1 MNMQQ
6 DNRFSVFNSSVKS
19 VSKNTIN
26 SVVKSAALA
35 MGLLIAATLP
45 ANADAKSD
53 ISAAPAVIHSV
64 FFWLKNPD
72 SVDDRKSLIE
82 GLNSLRDIPQIQALH
97 VGVPAS
103 TVSRDV
109 IDSSYQVS
117 ELMFFNSVKDQDEYQ
132 SHPIHKK
139 FVKDYAHLWQKVVV
153 YDSLNTL

>member
-1 MNMQQ
+1 MRQIKKMSAVT
-6 DNRFSVFNSSVKS
+6 RMIFN
-19 VSKNTIN
+19 
-26 SVVKSAALA
+26 AGLA
-35 MGLLIAATLP
+35 IGLLLATALP
-45 ANADAKSD
+45 INAQTNPDAM
-53 ISAAPAVIHSV
+53 ATPAVIHSV

-72 SVDDRKSLIE
+72 SVDDRESLIE

-132 SHPIHKK
+132 SHPIHKQ
-139 FVKDYAHLWQKVVV
+139 FVKDYAHLWRKVVV
-153 YDSLNTL
+153 YDSLNTQ

>member
-1 MNMQQ
+1 MRQIKKTSAVTRMI
-6 DNRFSVFNSSVKS
+6 FN
-19 VSKNTIN
+19 
-26 SVVKSAALA
+26 AGLA
-35 MGLLIAATLP
+35 IGLLLATALP
-45 ANADAKSD
+45 INAQTNSDAM
-53 ISAAPAVIHSV
+53 ATPAVIHSV

-72 SVDDRKSLIE
+72 SVDDRESLIE

-132 SHPIHKK
+132 SHPIHKQ
-139 FVKDYAHLWQKVVV
+139 FVKDYAHLWRKVVV
-153 YDSLNTL
+153 YDSLNTQ

>member
-1 MNMQQ
+1 MQQ

>member
-1 MNMQQ
+1 MRQIKKTSAVTRMI
-6 DNRFSVFNSSVKS
+6 FN
-19 VSKNTIN
+19 
-26 SVVKSAALA
+26 AGLA
-35 MGLLIAATLP
+35 IGLLLATALP
-45 ANADAKSD
+45 INAQTNPDAM
-53 ISAAPAVIHSV
+53 ATPAVIHSV

-72 SVDDRKSLIE
+72 SVDDRESLIE

-132 SHPIHKK
+132 SHPIHKQ
-139 FVKDYAHLWQKVVV
+139 FVKDYAHLWRKVVV
-153 YDSLNTL
+153 YDSLNTQ

>member
-1 MNMQQ
+1 MRQIKKTSAVTRMI
-6 DNRFSVFNSSVKS
+6 FN
-19 VSKNTIN
+19 
-26 SVVKSAALA
+26 AGLA
-35 MGLLIAATLP
+35 IGLLLATALP
-45 ANADAKSD
+45 INAQTNSDAM
-53 ISAAPAVIHSV
+53 ATPTVIHSV

-132 SHPIHKK
+132 SHPIHKQ
-139 FVKDYAHLWQKVVV
+139 FVKDYAHLWHKVVV
-153 YDSLNTL
+153 YDSLNTQ

>member
-1 MNMQQ
+1 
-6 DNRFSVFNSSVKS
+6 
-19 VSKNTIN
+19 
-26 SVVKSAALA
+26 
-35 MGLLIAATLP
+35 MGLLIAVSLP
-45 ANADAKSD
+45 AKADTKHE

-64 FFWLKNPD
+64 FFWLNNPE

-117 ELMFFNSVKDQDEYQ
+117 ELMFFNSVEDQDEYQ
-132 SHPIHKK
+132 RHPIHKK

-153 YDSLNTL
+153 YDSLNTF

>member
-1 MNMQQ
+1 MQQ
-6 DNRFSVFNSSVKS
+6 SNGFGVFITSLKN
-19 VSKNTIN
+19 VSKNTIKTAG
-26 SVVKSAALA
+26 KSAALA
-35 MGLLIAATLP
+35 MGLLIAVSLSAK
-45 ANADAKSD
+45 ADTNHE

-64 FFWLKNPD
+64 FFWLNNPE

-117 ELMFFNSVKDQDEYQ
+117 ELMFFNSVEDQDEYQ
-132 SHPIHKK
+132 RHPIHKK

-153 YDSLNTL
+153 YDSLNTF

>member
-1 MNMQQ
+1 MQQ
-6 DNRFSVFNSSVKS
+6 SNRFGIFRALVKN
-19 VSKNTIN
+19 VTKNTIKT
-26 SVVKSAALA
+26 VGKSAALV
-35 MGLLIAATLP
+35 MGLLIATSLA
-45 ANADAKSD
+45 AKADTNSE

-72 SVDDRKSLIE
+72 SAEDRKSLIE
-82 GLNSLRDIPQIQALH
+82 GLNSLREIPQIQALH

-117 ELMFFNSVKDQDEYQ
+117 ELMFFNSVEGQDEYQ

-139 FVKDYAHLWQKVVV
+139 FVKDYAHLWRKVVV